1 MQPWAQD
8 LRDQPD
14 LFAGTAPLARHA
26 GTIAILTGGF
36 FTLAQLLTF
45 LTMNRA
51 DLAETLSGWPYR
63 LSSVAL
69 LLGFAGL
76 AIAAV
81 ALYERQAVKAG
92 RIGAIGVC
100 TALLGTIFLGGD
112 YWFETFAVPWYAV
125 VLPDI
130 LTIPGEGWLAVGG
143 TTSYVLFTLGW
154 LLFGIASLRA
164 KVYGRLPCI
173 GVMLGAIVGF
183 YAALPPYGAVL
194 GVAILWT
201 GIDTVRSRHTP
212 SL

>member
-1 MQPWAQD
+1 M
-8 LRDQPD
+8 
-14 LFAGTAPLARHA
+14 
-26 GTIAILTGGF
+26 
-36 FTLAQLLTF
+36 
-45 LTMNRA
+45 
-51 DLAETLSGWPYR
+51 
-63 LSSVAL
+63 
-69 LLGFAGL
+69 
-76 AIAAV
+76 
-81 ALYERQAVKAG
+81 
-92 RIGAIGVC
+92 
-100 TALLGTIFLGGD
+100 
-112 YWFETFAVPWYAV
+112 PWYAV

-130 LTIPGEGWLAVGG
+130 LTIPGAGWLAVGG

-164 KVYGRLPCI
+164 KVYARLPCI